1 MRLRRQLLG
10 PDYVLTVDAVTYDD
24 VVRRARDRD
33 VSRNFRR
40 RLQKARVD
48 HDRNK
53 ALIKLGIYELEELLS
68 LLLGENL

>member
-10 PDYVLTVDAVTYDD
+10 PDYVLTVDVATYDD
-24 VVRRARDRD
+24 VVRRVRDGD
-33 VSRNFRR
+33 LSRNFRR

-53 ALIKLGIYELEELLS
+53 AVIALGIYDLEELLS